1 MLPFM
6 FFAYS
11 KSGPAWDSLRRIKK
25 SGAFG
30 FGKIHIRQSGSDPT
44 HLLIG
49 IGQMHPVLQGRFERF
64 QAARIAHIQ
73 TWIFRLCVRL
83 ASDEGVRAFGE
94 EGFGASV
101 RSSEEFRVAADALQK
116 LRPELA
122 SCGSPG
128 KFLRWTAQRWRRA
141 LQRGDGDEA
150 QRLLLPLN
158 ALTIL
163 QMMDENVHLFPLEQT
178 DVHGAVGTGVDILQ
192 EKIFAIERSPAYQA
206 ARTRSNAVPFAQ
218 QKAAV
223 DERNDLVSAFNR
235 LLSDPARDQWIFAAA
250 TERARLAPVTA
261 FVLGQGHRSGML
273 TLAKEHLPEDVL
285 FIWVTP
291 PQLWLWQAVL
301 KSIGWGL
308 LLAVTL
314 TLAVLAW

>member
-1 MLPFM
+1 M
-6 FFAYS
+6 FFMYA
-11 KSGPAWDSLRRIKK
+11 KSGPAWDCLRRIKN

-30 FGKIHIRQSGSDPT
+30 WGKIHTRQCGPNPT

-73 TWIFRLCVRL
+73 TWIFRLCMHLSRE
-83 ASDEGVRAFGE
+83 EGVRAFGE

-101 RSSEEFRVAADALQK
+101 RSSEEYRVTADALQK
-116 LRPELA
+116 LQPDLA

-141 LQRGDGDEA
+141 LQRGDSDEA
-150 QRLLLPLN
+150 ERLLLPLN
-158 ALTIL
+158 ALTVL
-163 QMMDENVHLFPLEQT
+163 QMMDEHVHLFPLEQT

-192 EKIFAIERSPAYQA
+192 ERIAAIEHSPAYQA
-206 ARTRSNAVPFAQ
+206 ARTRSSAVPFEQ

-223 DERNDLVSAFNR
+223 DERNGLVTAFNR
-235 LLSDPARDQWIFAAA
+235 LLSDPARDQWIFKTAV
-250 TERARLAPVTA
+250 ERAALAPVTA
-261 FVLGQGHRSGML
+261 FVLGQGHRSGIL
-273 TLAKEHLPEDVL
+273 KLAKEHLPEDVL

-291 PQLWLWQAVL
+291 PEFWLWKAILMSV
-301 KSIGWGL
+301 GWGL
-308 LLAVTL
+308 LLALTL
-314 TLAVLAW
+314 TLAVLSR